1 MSLNNNQPM
10 LFFPR
15 SYENERGREVSTVV
29 CNFGTKRTVRRGTYG
44 ATYGTAAVAFYGSRI
59 PTRI

>member
-1 MSLNNNQPM
+1 MTLIFSHP
-10 LFFPR
+10 
-15 SYENERGREVSTVV
+15 YENERGCEISTVV

-44 ATYGTAAVAFYGSRI
+44 ATYGTAAAAVYGSRI